1 LPRRGRFTET
11 KRNTTASGNIRR
23 REVNE
28 GTEVVEKPE
37 KRTLALPPDTDPELK
52 KILKTIAKYE
62 YKFALAISKGSTVVM
77 DRILKKARSLEK
89 AFQRRVQEIAPLV
102 RV

>member
-1 LPRRGRFTET
+1 
-11 KRNTTASGNIRR
+11 
-23 REVNE
+23 VNV
-28 GTEVVEKPE
+28 GTEVIEIPE
-37 KRTLALPPDTDPELK
+37 KRTLALPPDTDLELK

-62 YKFALAISKGSTVVM
+62 YKFAIAAAKGCTVVM